1 MKELKMFEYKLEQI
15 ALSLDGI
22 MDRVKKLEERMRTGS
37 ALFVDADR
45 ALVSSR
51 PEDLDYIRSE
61 IRKGSTRFQEYAR

>member
-1 MKELKMFEYKLEQI
+1 MQELKLFENRLEQI
-15 ALSLDGI
+15 ATTLDGI
-22 MDRVKKLEERMRTGS
+22 MDRVTKLEERMRTGS

-61 IRKGSTRFQEYAR
+61 MRKGSTRFKEYVR

>member
-37 ALFVDADR
+37 ALFVDADK

-61 IRKGSTRFQEYAR
+61 IRKGSARFQEYAR